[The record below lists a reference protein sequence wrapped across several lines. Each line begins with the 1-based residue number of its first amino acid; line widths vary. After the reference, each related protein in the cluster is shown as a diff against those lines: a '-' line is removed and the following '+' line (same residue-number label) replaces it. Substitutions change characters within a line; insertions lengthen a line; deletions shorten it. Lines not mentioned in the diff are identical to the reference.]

1 LRRLW
6 RLFGWLVVVNGLITV
21 FGVTTAPLVLCLA
34 LDAVVGLLVVRSCME
49 TPAASSVALA
59 ASDYPE
65 GSG

>member
-1 LRRLW
+1 
-6 RLFGWLVVVNGLITV
+6 VVNGLITV